1 MNDFLLR
8 SAGPNDLDELVAL
21 EHDVEQALPC
31 RDMFAT
37 DEREFYEPIIRGKGH
52 ILLAFDEGGKLAGA
66 SVIRFPASDDPEN
79 LGLSLSLPPERLAA
93 VRHLESVFVRPD
105 IRGKRLAERLVRE
118 NMRLTK
124 GCGRTLSMATVWPG
138 NAASL
143 KLHLNLG
150 LRIRAFALKYGG
162 KPRFI
167 LMNGDDVAKNAVPVF
182 VRAMDLDGHRAQL
195 AAGMAGVAIRTQPN
209 QQEFM
214 VEYRP
219 VLIF

>member
-37 DEREFYEPIIRGKGH
+37 DEREFYEPIVRGKGH

-124 GCGRTLSMATVWPG
+124 GCGRTMSMATVWPG

-167 LMNGDDVAKNAVPVF
+167 LMDGDDVAKNAVPVF

>member
-8 SAGPNDLDELVAL
+8 SAGPDDLDGLVLL
-21 EHDVEQALPC
+21 EHEVERALPC

-37 DEREFYEPIIRGKGH
+37 DEREFYEPIVRGTGH
-52 ILLAFDEGGKLAGA
+52 ILLAFDADGKLAGA
-66 SVIRFPASDDPEN
+66 SVIRFPAADDPEN
-79 LGLSLSLPPERLAA
+79 LGLPLSLPPERLAT

-105 IRGKRLAERLVRE
+105 IRGKKLAERLVRE
-118 NMRLTK
+118 NMHITE

-150 LRIRAFALKYGG
+150 LHIRAFAFKYGG

-167 LMNGDDVAKNAVPVF
+167 LMDGDRTAMDAAPVF
-182 VRAMDLDGHRAQL
+182 VRAMDLNAHRAQL
-195 AAGMAGVAIRTQPN
+195 NAGMAGVAICTQPN
-209 QQEFM
+209 SQDFL

-219 VLIF
+219 VITS

>member
-8 SAGPNDLDELVAL
+8 TAGPDDLDGLVAL
-21 EHDVEQALPC
+21 EHEVEQSLPS

-37 DEREFYEPIIRGKGH
+37 DEREFYEPIVKGAGH
-52 ILLAFDEGGKLAGA
+52 ILLAFDADGRPAGA

-79 LGLSLSLPPERLAA
+79 LGLSLSLPPKRLAT

-105 IRGKRLAERLVRE
+105 LRGKRLAERLVRE
-118 NMRLTK
+118 NMRLTE

-150 LRIRAFALKYGG
+150 LHIRAFALKYGG

-167 LMNGDDVAKNAVPVF
+167 LMDGGRTAKDAVPVF
-182 VRAMDLDGHRAQL
+182 VRAMDLNEHRAQL
-195 AAGMAGVAIRTQPN
+195 NAGMAGVAICTQPN
-209 QQEFM
+209 SQEFL

-219 VLIF
+219 VLVP